1 MAAITSTTA
10 TGIGSFSCNEQ
21 TLSASDTIT
30 IDAGKRQLLTCRNAT
45 GGSLTLKIDGDGGT
59 TVTVPGL
66 GSVSVSG
73 GYDITIPATE
83 SRAVVLSTISHYTQG
98 VVTLSGASGCKIQI
112 FNL

>member
-1 MAAITSTTA
+1 MAAITSPTA
-10 TGIGSFSCNEQ
+10 TVIGSFSCHEQ
-21 TLSASDTIT
+21 TLSSSDTIT
-30 IDAGKRQLLTCRNAT
+30 IDAGKKQLLVCRNAT
-45 GGSLTLKIDGDGGT
+45 GGSLTLNLDGDGGT
-59 TVTVPGL
+59 TGTVPGL

>member
-21 TLSASDTIT
+21 TLSSSDTIT
-30 IDAGKRQLLTCRNAT
+30 IDAGKKQLLVCRNAT

-59 TVTVPGL
+59 TASIPGL

-73 GYDITIPATE
+73 GYDIVIPATE
-83 SRAVVLSTISHYTQG
+83 SRAVVLSTISYYTQG